1 MKLNEL
7 EKYEQLL
14 SRHKNRIIS
23 LAVFGIT
30 AIIGAV
36 IFNSLT
42 SMYFDTPIEKAVKKS
57 NEQLQTHYEKMGEEL
72 KIMEAVVNNLKER
85 DEIIYQQLFGVDINN
100 VRPYQAITNNRD
112 EIEKREQELRH
123 LPFDELVT
131 TLLANN
137 DALHEKVQDI
147 SNGIK
152 KYSDRA
158 ENKPAS
164 FRSIPSMQPVNN
176 SDLKKNI
183 TPTGMCINPFFKSF
197 FLHKGID
204 YSIPEDTR
212 VFATADGS
220 VQSIL
225 SNGASGGTIVL
236 NHGNGY
242 TTLYANLSKTI
253 VKKGNSIQRGDI
265 IGYSGNTGSSF
276 LPHLHYEVKYRDK
289 NLDPFDFFFGELSIQ
304 QMIQIREEAAQNIQS
319 FD

>member
-1 MKLNEL
+1 MKFNEL

-14 SRHKNRIIS
+14 IRHKSRILSFAI
-23 LAVFGIT
+23 FGVS

-42 SMYFDTPIEKAVKKS
+42 SLHFDTPVEKVVKKS
-57 NEQLQTHYEKMGEEL
+57 NEQLQTHYEKMSEEF
-72 KIMEAVVNNLKER
+72 KMMEAVVNNLKER

-100 VRPYQAITNNRD
+100 VRPYQAIETNRD
-112 EIEKREQELRH
+112 EIEKRENDLRH

-137 DALHEKVQDI
+137 DALHEKVKDI
-147 SNGIK
+147 SKGIK
-152 KYSDRA
+152 KYNDKA
-158 ENKPAS
+158 VNEPAS

-183 TPTGMCINPFFKSF
+183 TPSGMCINPFFKSF

-225 SNGASGGTIVL
+225 SNGSTGGTIVL

-242 TTLYANLSKTI
+242 TTSYANLSKTI
-253 VKKGNSIQRGDI
+253 VKEGSRVQRGDI

-276 LPHLHYEVKYRDK
+276 LPHLHYEVKYKNK
-289 NLDPFDFFFGELSIQ
+289 NLDPFDFFFAELTIQ